1 MMKVIIVSDSHGL
14 TTELEKLK
22 ENYQDEVDHFI
33 HCGDSELEV
42 DDRAI
47 HSFVAVGGNCDID
60 ERFPEEILMKIGD
73 RTLYITHGHRHSV
86 KSNLMTLSY
95 RAKEVDADIA
105 CFGHSHQ
112 LGAEMVYETLFI
124 NPGSIRLP
132 RGRRERTYVI
142 LDILES
148 AYQLKVYD
156 MDRGEIKELAQLFPI
171 SN

>member
-1 MMKVIIVSDSHGL
+1 MKVLIVSDSHGL
-14 TTELEKLK
+14 TAELEKLMG
-22 ENYQDEVDHFI
+22 NYRDEVDFFI
-33 HCGDSELEV
+33 HCGDSELEA

-47 HSFVAVGGNCDID
+47 HSFVAVRGNCDLD
-60 ERFPEEILMKIGD
+60 ERFPEEIVMKIDD
-73 RTLYITHGHRHSV
+73 RTLFITHGHRHSV
-86 KSNLMTLSY
+86 KTNLMVLSY
-95 RAKEVDADIA
+95 RAKEVGADIA

-112 LGAEMVYETLFI
+112 LGAEMVNGTLFI

-156 MDRGEIKELAQLFPI
+156 MDRGEIKELAQLFST

>member
-1 MMKVIIVSDSHGL
+1 MG
-14 TTELEKLK
+14 
-22 ENYQDEVDHFI
+22 
-33 HCGDSELEV
+33 
-42 DDRAI
+42 
-47 HSFVAVGGNCDID
+47 
-60 ERFPEEILMKIGD
+60 
-73 RTLYITHGHRHSV
+73 
-86 KSNLMTLSY
+86 
-95 RAKEVDADIA
+95 ADIA

-112 LGAEMVYETLFI
+112 LGAEMVNETLFI

-156 MDRGEIKELAQLFPI
+156 MDRGEITELAQLFSF